1 MGNSDPKDERSSSS
15 SKDKTSTATER
26 IAQVKDHLN
35 QPTSTQQQQQQQ
47 QPNTTRRRRNQKKD
61 PALPPDWSDVLSQLS
76 TLRTLAATP
85 DTTRPGYIRQKQA
98 GKLWVRERVEQLFDT
113 GSVREVGSAAGT
125 VEWKQLDAL
134 REEPKAFTPSNN
146 VQGFGKLRGR
156 EVVFT
161 ADDFSLRAGH
171 ADGAIWAKTVYLEK
185 LAVALKLPIVK
196 LVDGS
201 SGGGSVSTIRT
212 EGYSY
217 VPPFHGMDSIMKQLN
232 GGIPN
237 LGAVLGPAI
246 GLGAARVVSC
256 HFSVMAADIGSL
268 FNAGPKVVA
277 GATFEEDLSLS
288 DLGGPG
294 VHCTNG
300 TIDNL
305 AADEMGAFEQL
316 RSVLGYL
323 PNCGTRA
330 PPVVEVQDPVDRRCE
345 DLRSIIPRRRER
357 MYDSRRLVCGVVDEG
372 SFFEIGAL
380 WGRTAIVGLA
390 RLGGKPIGIIA
401 NNAEVLSGALDAAG
415 SQKIL
420 RHLKFCDVFNLP
432 IVQFVDVPGY
442 AIGTVAEKQATMRWG
457 VELTKAYYTT
467 TVPIFS
473 VIVRKA
479 YGVAGSLMLD
489 ARDPHMRVG
498 WPSGE
503 WGSLPLDGGIDVG
516 HSAELRK
523 IEKEQGIDARKARYK
538 ELDEEYRRLMNPVR
552 TANHFNIEE
561 IIDPAD
567 TRALVERWARH
578 MYENDLPERVALRLC
593 GKLQPT
599 YA

>member
-1 MGNSDPKDERSSSS
+1 
-15 SKDKTSTATER
+15 
-26 IAQVKDHLN
+26 
-35 QPTSTQQQQQQQ
+35 
-47 QPNTTRRRRNQKKD
+47 
-61 PALPPDWSDVLSQLS
+61 
-76 TLRTLAATP
+76 
-85 DTTRPGYIRQKQA
+85 
-98 GKLWVRERVEQLFDT
+98 
-113 GSVREVGSAAGT
+113 
-125 VEWKQLDAL
+125 
-134 REEPKAFTPSNN
+134 
-146 VQGFGKLRGR
+146 
-156 EVVFT
+156 
-161 ADDFSLRAGH
+161 
-171 ADGAIWAKTVYLEK
+171 
-185 LAVALKLPIVK
+185 
-196 LVDGS
+196 
-201 SGGGSVSTIRT
+201 
-212 EGYSY
+212 
-217 VPPFHGMDSIMKQLN
+217 
-232 GGIPN
+232 
-237 LGAVLGPAI
+237 
-246 GLGAARVVSC
+246 
-256 HFSVMAADIGSL
+256 
-268 FNAGPKVVA
+268 
-277 GATFEEDLSLS
+277 
-288 DLGGPG
+288 

-316 RSVLGYL
+316 RTVLGYL
-323 PNCGTRA
+323 PNCGTRV
-330 PPVVEVQDPVDRRCE
+330 PPVVEVEDPVDRRCE

-357 MYDSRRLVCGVVDEG
+357 MYDSRRLISGVVDEG
-372 SFFEIGAL
+372 SFFEIGPL

-457 VELTKAYYTT
+457 VELTKTYYTT

-523 IEKEQGIDARKARYK
+523 IEKEQGVDARKARYK